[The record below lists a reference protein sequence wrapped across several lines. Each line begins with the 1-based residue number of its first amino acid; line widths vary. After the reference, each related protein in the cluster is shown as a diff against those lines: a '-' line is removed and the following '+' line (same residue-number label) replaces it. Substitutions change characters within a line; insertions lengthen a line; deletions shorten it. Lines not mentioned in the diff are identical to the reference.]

1 MSTSDGEARPRF
13 QFSPVIRLG
22 DIVTVVGVALAT
34 ISAWQ
39 RNEFRMEV
47 LERKQAEQIVE
58 NKDLRAS
65 IQSVSI
71 EIRQEMKDQGS
82 TIRRI
87 EDKINR
93 ARM

>member
-1 MSTSDGEARPRF
+1 MSTNDGETRPRF

-47 LERKQAEQIVE
+47 LERARAEQLIE
-58 NKDLRAS
+58 NKDLRQS
-65 IQSVSI
+65 IQSVSL
-71 EIRQEMKDQGS
+71 EIRHEMKEQGT